1 MIEKQE
7 RPSVCSRKPINS
19 KRLKIQNITIKEN
32 SVGALN
38 GLKWA
43 IMFLP
48 WQKLCLHWMSTFLN
62 NTYGIF
68 PIKFYDKS
76 WFITNLSIKNQ
87 LKFIKFCSSKYFF
100 RRYLHWKFSGTL
112 EIYEFHRAKLVISYD
127 FTILSFFFF
136 LFFRTRENMIHAK
149 VLQQQKIS
157 VNISNVSSIFFFFFF
172 WGNTSLS

>member
-1 MIEKQE
+1 M
-7 RPSVCSRKPINS
+7 
-19 KRLKIQNITIKEN
+19 
-32 SVGALN
+32 N

-48 WQKLCLHWMSTFLN
+48 WQKLCLHWISTFLN
-62 NTYGIF
+62 NTCGIF

-112 EIYEFHRAKLVISYD
+112 AIYEFHRAKLVISYD

-136 LFFRTRENMIHAK
+136 LVQERTWFMQNFCSNKKFR
-149 VLQQQKIS
+149 L
-157 VNISNVSSIFFFFFF
+157 IFLMSPQFFF
-172 WGNTSLS
+172 WRNTSLS

>member
-1 MIEKQE
+1 M
-7 RPSVCSRKPINS
+7 
-19 KRLKIQNITIKEN
+19 
-32 SVGALN
+32 N

-48 WQKLCLHWMSTFLN
+48 WQKLCLHWISTFLN
-62 NTYGIF
+62 NTCGIF

-112 EIYEFHRAKLVISYD
+112 AIYEFHRAKLVISYD

-136 LFFRTRENMIHAK
+136 FLVQERTWFMQNFCSNKKFR
-149 VLQQQKIS
+149 L
-157 VNISNVSSIFFFFFF
+157 IFLMSPQFFF
-172 WGNTSLS
+172 WRNTSLS